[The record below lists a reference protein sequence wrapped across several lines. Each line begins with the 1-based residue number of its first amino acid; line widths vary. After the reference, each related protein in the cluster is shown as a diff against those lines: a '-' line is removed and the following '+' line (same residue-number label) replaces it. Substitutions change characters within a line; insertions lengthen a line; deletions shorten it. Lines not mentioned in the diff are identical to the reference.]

1 MSLRALVS
9 ICKGAMM
16 ILFFVAIFVA
26 IRIQIRI
33 WFEIDEYKDT
43 CERVSVA
50 NHGNYVKL
58 SFKQFLTFYNLN
70 PEGYCLFSDH
80 VSRVEPYQ
88 EILFSTVR
96 DYKKYKRWYE
106 EIKNQKQIKKLLQYV
121 NDDIEKHEQDA
132 KEYFKKVD
140 ELVKKM

>member
-1 MSLRALVS
+1 MSLRALVF
-9 ICKGAMM
+9 ICELV
-16 ILFFVAIFVA
+16 LFSLVIFV
-26 IRIQIRI
+26 IGFSIY
-33 WFEIDEYKDT
+33 EICDYRET
-43 CERVSVA
+43 CNWRFDASR
-50 NHGNYVKL
+50 GNCVTL

-80 VSRVEPYQ
+80 VSRGEPYQ

-106 EIKNQKQIKKLLQYV
+106 EIKNKKQIKKLLEYV

-140 ELVKKM
+140 ELMKKM

>member
-1 MSLRALVS
+1 MSLRALVLICELVLFSLVIFGIGFS
-9 ICKGAMM
+9 IYTIGDY
-16 ILFFVAIFVA
+16 
-26 IRIQIRI
+26 R
-33 WFEIDEYKDT
+33 ET
-43 CERVSVA
+43 CNWRFDVSR
-50 NHGNYVKL
+50 GNCVTL

-70 PEGYCLFSDH
+70 PKGYCLFQDH

-140 ELVKKM
+140 ELMRKM

>member
-1 MSLRALVS
+1 MSLRALVF
-9 ICKGAMM
+9 ICELV
-16 ILFFVAIFVA
+16 LFSLVVFCIGF
-26 IRIQIRI
+26 IIYEMCDYR
-33 WFEIDEYKDT
+33 DT
-43 CERVSVA
+43 CNWRFDVSR
-50 NHGNYVKL
+50 GNCVTL

-70 PEGYCLFSDH
+70 PEGYCLFLDH

-106 EIKNQKQIKKLLQYV
+106 EIKNNKQIKKLLQYV

-140 ELVKKM
+140 ELMRKM

>member
-1 MSLRALVS
+1 MSLRALVFICELVLFSLVIFGIGFS
-9 ICKGAMM
+9 IYNICDY
-16 ILFFVAIFVA
+16 
-26 IRIQIRI
+26 R
-33 WFEIDEYKDT
+33 DT
-43 CERVSVA
+43 CNLRFDVSR
-50 NHGNYVKL
+50 GNCVKL

-70 PEGYCLFSDH
+70 PEGYYLFPDH
-80 VSRVEPYQ
+80 VSRCEPYQ

-96 DYKKYKRWYE
+96 DYRKYKRLYK
-106 EIKNQKQIKKLLQYV
+106 EIKNKKQIKKLLQYV

>member
-1 MSLRALVS
+1 MSLRAVVFICELVLFSVVIFCIGFS
-9 ICKGAMM
+9 IY
-16 ILFFVAIFVA
+16 
-26 IRIQIRI
+26 
-33 WFEIDEYKDT
+33 EICDYRET
-43 CERVSVA
+43 CNWRLRA
-50 NHGNYVKL
+50 NHGNCVKL
-58 SFKQFLTFYNLN
+58 SFEQFLTFYNLN
-70 PEGYCLFSDH
+70 PEGYCLFPDH

-96 DYKKYKRWYE
+96 DYKKYKRWCK

-140 ELVKKM
+140 ELMRKM

>member
-1 MSLRALVS
+1 MSLRALVF
-9 ICKGAMM
+9 ICELV
-16 ILFFVAIFVA
+16 LFSLVVFCIGF
-26 IRIQIRI
+26 IIYEMCDYR
-33 WFEIDEYKDT
+33 DT
-43 CERVSVA
+43 CNWRFDVSR
-50 NHGNYVKL
+50 GNCVTL

-70 PEGYCLFSDH
+70 PEGYCLFPDH
-80 VSRVEPYQ
+80 VSRGEPYQ

-106 EIKNQKQIKKLLQYV
+106 EIKNKKQIKKLLQYV

-140 ELVKKM
+140 ELMRKM

>member
-1 MSLRALVS
+1 MSLRALVFICELVFFSLVIFGIGFS
-9 ICKGAMM
+9 IY
-16 ILFFVAIFVA
+16 
-26 IRIQIRI
+26 
-33 WFEIDEYKDT
+33 EICDYRDT
-43 CERVSVA
+43 CNWRFDVSR
-50 NHGNYVKL
+50 GNCVTL

-70 PEGYCLFSDH
+70 PEGYCLFLDH

-106 EIKNQKQIKKLLQYV
+106 EIKNNKQIKKLLQYV

-140 ELVKKM
+140 ELVKKV

>member
-1 MSLRALVS
+1 MSLRALVF
-9 ICKGAMM
+9 IYEL
-16 ILFFVAIFVA
+16 ILFSLVIFV
-26 IRIQIRI
+26 IGFSIY
-33 WFEIDEYKDT
+33 EICDYRET
-43 CERVSVA
+43 CNWRFDASR
-50 NHGNYVKL
+50 GNCVRL

-70 PEGYCLFSDH
+70 PEGYYLFPDH
-80 VSRVEPYQ
+80 VSRCEPYQ

-96 DYKKYKRWYE
+96 DYRKYKRLYK
-106 EIKNQKQIKKLLQYV
+106 EIKNKKQIKKLLQYV

>member
-1 MSLRALVS
+1 MILRALVF
-9 ICKGAMM
+9 ICELV
-16 ILFFVAIFVA
+16 LFSLVIFV
-26 IRIQIRI
+26 IGFSIY
-33 WFEIDEYKDT
+33 EICDYRDT
-43 CERVSVA
+43 CNWRFDVSR
-50 NHGNYVKL
+50 GNCVTL
-58 SFKQFLTFYNLN
+58 SFKQFLTLYNLN
-70 PEGYCLFSDH
+70 PEGYCLFLDH

-96 DYKKYKRWYE
+96 DYKKYKHWYE

-140 ELVKKM
+140 ELMRKM

>member
-1 MSLRALVS
+1 MCDYR
-9 ICKGAMM
+9 
-16 ILFFVAIFVA
+16 
-26 IRIQIRI
+26 
-33 WFEIDEYKDT
+33 ET
-43 CERVSVA
+43 CNWRFDASR
-50 NHGNYVKL
+50 GNCVML

-70 PEGYCLFSDH
+70 PEGYCLFLDH

-106 EIKNQKQIKKLLQYV
+106 EIKNKKQIKKLLQYV

-140 ELVKKM
+140 ELMRKM

>member
-1 MSLRALVS
+1 MSLRALVF
-9 ICKGAMM
+9 ICELV
-16 ILFFVAIFVA
+16 LFSLVIFG
-26 IRIQIRI
+26 IGFIIY
-33 WFEIDEYKDT
+33 EIGDYRETRNWRFD
-43 CERVSVA
+43 VSR
-50 NHGNYVKL
+50 GNCVTL

-70 PEGYCLFSDH
+70 PKGYCLFPDH
-80 VSRVEPYQ
+80 VSRGEPYQ

-106 EIKNQKQIKKLLQYV
+106 EIKNKKQIKKLLQYV

-140 ELVKKM
+140 ELMRKM

>member
-1 MSLRALVS
+1 MCDYR
-9 ICKGAMM
+9 
-16 ILFFVAIFVA
+16 
-26 IRIQIRI
+26 
-33 WFEIDEYKDT
+33 DT
-43 CERVSVA
+43 CNWRFDVSQ
-50 NHGNYVKL
+50 GNCVML

-70 PEGYCLFSDH
+70 PEGYCLFQDH
-80 VSRVEPYQ
+80 VSRGEPYQ

-106 EIKNQKQIKKLLQYV
+106 EIKNKKQIKKLLQYV

-140 ELVKKM
+140 ELMRKM

>member
-1 MSLRALVS
+1 MSLRV
-9 ICKGAMM
+9 
-16 ILFFVAIFVA
+16 LFFISELVLFSLVVFCIGF
-26 IRIQIRI
+26 IIYEMCDYR
-33 WFEIDEYKDT
+33 DT
-43 CERVSVA
+43 CNWRFDVSR
-50 NHGNYVKL
+50 GNCVTL

-70 PEGYCLFSDH
+70 PEGYCLFLDH

-106 EIKNQKQIKKLLQYV
+106 EIKNNKQIKKLLQYV

-140 ELVKKM
+140 ELVKKV

>member
-1 MSLRALVS
+1 MSLRALVFICELVLFSLVIFGIGLS
-9 ICKGAMM
+9 IY
-16 ILFFVAIFVA
+16 
-26 IRIQIRI
+26 
-33 WFEIDEYKDT
+33 EICDYRDT
-43 CERVSVA
+43 CNWRFDVSRGDCVM
-50 NHGNYVKL
+50 L

-70 PEGYCLFSDH
+70 PEGYCLFPDH

-106 EIKNQKQIKKLLQYV
+106 EIKNKKQIKKLLQYV